1 MKVEDQIIFTARHGG
16 DWKVAEG
23 GLFELED
30 EKVAHFIASVANTAN
45 PRIPGYLTEVM
56 NVDEIMNLSGKFEDK
71 DLSETIVALK
81 SPGGT
86 ARTLG
91 KLVFEED
98 KKLKKH
104 LTEVARALLVRETL
118 SKKVPVEYPEKP
130 PLSGGVRIEFPPYEE
145 EHINFVAFHLGGKT
159 KWRAVRRLIIDE
171 KTPPMADVARLL
183 ASINESITLKLP
195 PVYAGIDTEGIEAW
209 FGSSKKVKKAEIAAV
224 VERYLEFPAEDYAPA
239 GFEGGHARVYALRT
253 ALEKI
258 GLPLDV
264 PAKSLEKYL
273 EKK

>member
-1 MKVEDQIIFTARHGG
+1 MKVEDQIIFTARHG
-16 DWKVAEG
+16 DWKVAE

-81 SPGGT
+81 SPGT
-86 ARTLG
+86 ARMLG

-130 PLSGGVRIEFPPYEE
+130 LSGVRIEFPYEE

-171 KTPPMADVARLL
+171 KTPMADVARLL
-183 ASINESITLKLP
+183 ASINESITLKL

-239 GFEGGHARVYALRT
+239 GFEGHARVYALRT